1 MTTTDEVAVVL
12 GVAAVL
18 RSLWSDLE
26 VVALT
31 IHAREQLVLYEYYRY
46 RIP

>member
-1 MTTTDEVAVVL
+1 MTTTDEVVVVL

-31 IHAREQLVLYEYYRY
+31 IHVREQLV
-46 RIP
+46 